1 MVKKRNRVPVEK
13 SLQERLQLFTRSIR
27 AAARQLPPG
36 VERAELARKARDGEA
51 AANIERWLSSPGLR
65 KPR

>member
-13 SLQERLQLFTRSIR
+13 SLQERLQQFTRGIR
-27 AAARQLPPG
+27 AAARELPPG
-36 VERAELARKARDGEA
+36 VERAALARKARDGEA

-65 KPR
+65 KPK